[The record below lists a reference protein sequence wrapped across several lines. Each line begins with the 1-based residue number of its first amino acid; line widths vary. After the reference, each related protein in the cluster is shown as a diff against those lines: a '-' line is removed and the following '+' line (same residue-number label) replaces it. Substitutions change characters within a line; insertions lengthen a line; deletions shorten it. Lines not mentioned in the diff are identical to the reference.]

1 MTTEAIEAIEVPEI
15 VTEITQDTV
24 IDPTPDLT
32 EQEAID
38 AAVEGLRE
46 LIEQKYHFC
55 NRWSDMMG
63 ERLPAAIKRDQQ
75 QRLRY
80 LAAIKVLQGLTWWD
94 GKASEALY
102 SNLTA
107 QRPEERER

>member
-1 MTTEAIEAIEVPEI
+1 MTTETIEAIEVTET
-15 VTEITQDTV
+15 VTEITET
-24 IDPTPDLT
+24 ITDPAPPDLT

-63 ERLPAAIKRDQQ
+63 ERLPTAIKRDQQ

-80 LAAIKVLQGLTWWD
+80 LAAIKVLQGLTWWE
-94 GKASEALY
+94 GEVSEA
-102 SNLTA
+102 A
-107 QRPEERER
+107 G

>member
-1 MTTEAIEAIEVPEI
+1 MTTKTIEAPEI
-15 VTEITQDTV
+15 VTEVTQDTIIQDTV
-24 IDPTPDLT
+24 IDPDTPDTPDLT

-46 LIEQKYHFC
+46 LIEHRYHFC
-55 NRWSDMMG
+55 NKWDAMMG

-94 GKASEALY
+94 GDYSPASSTGA
-102 SNLTA
+102 STD
-107 QRPEERER
+107 